1 MYINRIEQIDK
12 KRYRI
17 YIDYEYAF
25 LLYSSDI
32 RKYHIEEGMSMEPS
46 LYEEIYKDTIL
57 RRAKQK
63 ALLLLQ
69 SMDRTKKELE
79 DKLTRLEYPGN
90 IINQAIDYVISY
102 GYIDDERYARN
113 YVRYRKDTKSR
124 KQLEFELARKG
135 VAKDYIALAFEDESS
150 DDSTAIEKAIRKK
163 IGLLE
168 NLEEL
173 PIERKQKLAAFLY
186 RKGFASEIINR
197 YIQF

>member
-12 KRYRI
+12 KRYKI

-25 LLYSSDI
+25 LLYCSDI

-69 SMDRTKKELE
+69 SMDRTQKELE
-79 DKLTRLEYPGN
+79 NKLTQLEYPRN
-90 IINQAIDYVISY
+90 IISQAIEYVISY

-113 YVRYRKDTKSR
+113 YVHYRKDTKSR
-124 KQLEFELARKG
+124 KQLEFDLTRKG
-135 VAKDYIALAFEDESS
+135 IAKEYIALAFEEDNS

-173 PIERKQKLAAFLY
+173 PIDRKKKLAAFLY
-186 RKGFASEIINR
+186 RKGFTSDIINR